1 MTIIPRANGNT
12 YLHIYKYMY
21 VLPCAPG
28 ITVINTIDIFISS
41 WMIECLPTCY
51 EITGPNYIIYE

>member
-28 ITVINTIDIFISS
+28 ITVINTIDILYRHE
-41 WMIECLPTCY
+41 WLNVYPHAMK
-51 EITGPNYIIYE
+51 